1 MGILEQKARNCERI
15 FQMKLSELSSD
26 NRAVG
31 LASTANFLMKPKTED
46 DVLSV
51 LTKTKLSAAS
61 VRRKFSV

>member
-1 MGILEQKARNCERI
+1 
-15 FQMKLSELSSD
+15 MKLSELSSD

-46 DVLSV
+46 DELSV

-61 VRRKFSV
+61 VRRKFSVGRAV